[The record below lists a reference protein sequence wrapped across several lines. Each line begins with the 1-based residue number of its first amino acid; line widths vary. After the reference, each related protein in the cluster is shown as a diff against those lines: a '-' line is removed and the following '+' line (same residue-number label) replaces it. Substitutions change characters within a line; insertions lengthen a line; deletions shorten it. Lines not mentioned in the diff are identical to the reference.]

1 MLLEVAIGCLEIII
15 IRLHGT
21 LRVVSNLAVSFC
33 AILDCNIV
41 ISDVYTS
48 INTSSTAQ
56 KYITSPVMFPDLCK
70 SCQEPCESC
79 RTLACLPTEVELFFE
94 YGQPE
99 QCCNIPLQ
107 VFEILKCK

>member
-1 MLLEVAIGCLEIII
+1 MPLEVAIGCLEIII

-48 INTSSTAQ
+48 INTTVQLKSILPVLSCFLTYASHVRSHV
-56 KYITSPVMFPDLCK
+56 SPVAP
-70 SCQEPCESC
+70 
-79 RTLACLPTEVELFFE
+79 
-94 YGQPE
+94 
-99 QCCNIPLQ
+99 
-107 VFEILKCK
+107 